1 MSRTYKATGI
11 NLKGMPLGEYD
22 RLLTILTPEFGV
34 IRAVAPGAR
43 KHKSQFAGRSG
54 LFVVNQLLI
63 AQGRNL
69 DKITQA
75 QTLESYPGLS
85 ANLTK
90 LTASQYLAELVLLQ
104 ALSGQPQEELY
115 ELLSEHLRRLENAPL
130 HTVMAHLTQAVFHL
144 LAIAGIGPQ
153 VQLCCITQQPLTP
166 DFTNPNWYVGF
177 NVLAGGTVMASAIA
191 DRHPAVRPLPQA
203 IGPPT
208 FVSGA
213 PTHVVRRMRHNR
225 VGAPGNDRKIA
236 QRTEEECAQESAKLE
251 NDNQSGQKMSSQR
264 RLWRINATELALLQQ
279 LAAPELPKQ
288 KIVTSNIWRRL
299 EQILRQYAEY
309 HFDRQIRAAALIDTC
324 FPISPTI

>member
-104 ALSGQPQEELY
+104 ALSGQPQGELY

-153 VQLCCITQQPLTP
+153 VQLCCITKQPLTP

-177 NVLAGGTVMASAIA
+177 NVLAGGTVMASVIA
-191 DRHPAVRPLPQA
+191 DRLPAAIALP
-203 IGPPT
+203 
-208 FVSGA
+208 S
-213 PTHVVRRMRHNR
+213 
-225 VGAPGNDRKIA
+225 
-236 QRTEEECAQESAKLE
+236 EEEGAQAAAKLE
-251 NDNQSGQKMSSQR
+251 YGNQSGQKMSSQR
-264 RLWRINATELALLQQ
+264 ALHACINATELALLQQ

-288 KIVTSNIWRRL
+288 KIVTSNTWRRL

>member
-22 RLLTILTPEFGV
+22 RLLTILTLEFGV

-63 AQGRNL
+63 ARGRNL

-85 ANLTK
+85 RNLTK

-104 ALSGQPQEELY
+104 ALSDQPQEELY
-115 ELLSEHLRRLENAPL
+115 ELLSEHLRRLEATPDDDDDA
-130 HTVMAHLTQAVFHL
+130 VIAHLTQAVFHL
-144 LAIAGIGPQ
+144 LAIAGLAPQ

-166 DFTNPNWYVGF
+166 DFTHPNWYVGF
-177 NVLAGGTVMASAIA
+177 SVPAGGTVMASVLWEQSNGAGRKGAIA
-191 DRHPAVRPLPQA
+191 LSSRDPHQRQSSAEE
-203 IGPPT
+203 
-208 FVSGA
+208 GA
-213 PTHVVRRMRHNR
+213 
-225 VGAPGNDRKIA
+225 
-236 QRTEEECAQESAKLE
+236 QLE
-251 NDNQSGQKMSSQR
+251 YDNQSGKKMSCQR
-264 RLWRINATELALLQQ
+264 ALHTRINATELALLQH
-279 LAAPELPKQ
+279 LAARELPTLVK
-288 KIVTSNIWRRL
+288 VDSNRWRRL

-309 HFDRQIRAAALIDTC
+309 HFDRPLRAAALIDSF
-324 FPISPTI
+324 FPTMPT

>member
-63 AQGRNL
+63 AQGRDL

-130 HTVMAHLTQAVFHL
+130 HTVIAHLTQAVFHL

-177 NVLAGGTVMASAIA
+177 NVLAGGTVMASAIGPQTVRKIA
-191 DRHPAVRPLPQA
+191 DRLPAARPLPQA
-203 IGPPT
+203 IGLRT
-208 FVSGA
+208 
-213 PTHVVRRMRHNR
+213 VRKIGLRT
-225 VGAPGNDRKIA
+225 VRKIA
-236 QRTEEECAQESAKLE
+236 QRTEEEGAQESAKLE
-251 NDNQSGQKMSSQR
+251 YDNQSGQKMSSQR
-264 RLWRINATELALLQQ
+264 ALHARINATELALLQQ

>member
-63 AQGRNL
+63 ARGRNL

-85 ANLTK
+85 VNLTK

-104 ALSGQPQEELY
+104 ALSDQPQGELY
-115 ELLSEHLRRLENAPL
+115 ELLSEHLRRLETAPL
-130 HTVMAHLTQAVFHL
+130 PTVMGHLTQAVFHL
-144 LAIAGIGPQ
+144 LVLAGLAPQ
-153 VQLCCITQQPLTP
+153 VQLCCITQQPLIP
-166 DFTNPNWYVGF
+166 DFANPNWYVGF
-177 NVLAGGTVMASAIA
+177 SVPAGGTVMAEVLS
-191 DRHPAVRPLPQA
+191 PQA
-203 IGPPT
+203 NGAGRKVVIARP
-208 FVSGA
+208 SGESHKRQSSSESSA
-213 PTHVVRRMRHNR
+213 E
-225 VGAPGNDRKIA
+225 VGYDR
-236 QRTEEECAQESAKLE
+236 
-251 NDNQSGQKMSSQR
+251 QSDKKMSCQR
-264 RLWRINATELALLQQ
+264 ALQARINATELALLQQ
-279 LAAPELPKQ
+279 LAAPELPKL
-288 KIVTSNIWRRL
+288 KNATSLTWRRL

-309 HFDRQIRAAALIDTC
+309 HFDRQLRAAALIDTC
-324 FPISPTI
+324 FPISPT

>member
-104 ALSGQPQEELY
+104 ALSGQPQGELY

-177 NVLAGGTVMASAIA
+177 NVLAGGTVMASVIA
-191 DRHPAVRPLPQA
+191 DRLPAARPLPQA
-203 IGPPT
+203 IARP
-208 FVSGA
+208 S
-213 PTHVVRRMRHNR
+213 
-225 VGAPGNDRKIA
+225 
-236 QRTEEECAQESAKLE
+236 EEEGAQLE
-251 NDNQSGQKMSSQR
+251 YDNQSGQKMSSQR
-264 RLWRINATELALLQQ
+264 ALHARINATELALLQQ

-288 KIVTSNIWRRL
+288 KIVTSNTWRRL

>member
-34 IRAVAPGAR
+34 VRAVAPGAR

-85 ANLTK
+85 GNLTK

-104 ALSGQPQEELY
+104 ALSNQPQGELY
-115 ELLSEHLRRLENAPL
+115 ELLREHLRRLENAPL
-130 HTVMAHLTQAVFHL
+130 QTAIAHLTQAVFHL

-166 DFTNPNWYVGF
+166 DFANPNWFVGF
-177 NVLAGGTVMASAIA
+177 SVPAGGIVNASALSPQPNGAGRKVAIA
-191 DRHPAVRPLPQA
+191 RP
-203 IGPPT
+203 
-208 FVSGA
+208 SGESHKRQFSSESEA
-213 PTHVVRRMRHNR
+213 E
-225 VGAPGNDRKIA
+225 VGYDG
-236 QRTEEECAQESAKLE
+236 
-251 NDNQSGQKMSSQR
+251 QSDQKMSCQR
-264 RLWRINATELALLQQ
+264 ALQARINATELALLQE
-279 LAAPELPKQ
+279 LAAPELPKL
-288 KIVTSNIWRRL
+288 KNATRLTWRRL

-309 HFDRQIRAAALIDTC
+309 HFDRQIRAAALIDSC
-324 FPISPTI
+324 FPI

>member
-1 MSRTYKATGI
+1 MAMKTDDPLAITNMSRTYKATGI

-22 RLLTILTPEFGV
+22 RLLTILTPELGV

-104 ALSGQPQEELY
+104 ALSDQPQGELY
-115 ELLSEHLRRLENAPL
+115 ELLREHLRRLENAPL
-130 HTVMAHLTQAVFHL
+130 HTIMAHLTQAVFHL
-144 LAIAGIGPQ
+144 LVLAGLAPQ

-166 DFTNPNWYVGF
+166 DFANPNWYVGF
-177 NVLAGGTVMASAIA
+177 SVPAGGTVMASVLT
-191 DRHPAVRPLPQA
+191 DRRPSEEHGDQL
-203 IGPPT
+203 GY
-208 FVSGA
+208 
-213 PTHVVRRMRHNR
+213 
-225 VGAPGNDRKIA
+225 DR
-236 QRTEEECAQESAKLE
+236 
-251 NDNQSGQKMSSQR
+251 QSGKKISNPR
-264 RLWRINATELALLQQ
+264 ELHAHINATELALLQQ
-279 LAAPELPKQ
+279 LAAPELPSNT
-288 KIVTSNIWRRL
+288 KIALATWRRL

-324 FPISPTI
+324 FPI

>member
-63 AQGRNL
+63 ARGRNL

-104 ALSGQPQEELY
+104 ALSDQPQGELY
-115 ELLSEHLRRLENAPL
+115 ELLSEHLRRLETAPAS
-130 HTVMAHLTQAVFHL
+130 TVMAHLTQAVFHL
-144 LAIAGIGPQ
+144 LVLAGIAPQ

-166 DFTNPNWYVGF
+166 DFANPNWYVGF
-177 NVLAGGTVMASAIA
+177 SVPAGGTVMASVLSGQLPAARPHQSAIA
-191 DRHPAVRPLPQA
+191 LASRGPQQRQSS
-203 IGPPT
+203 
-208 FVSGA
+208 SGE
-213 PTHVVRRMRHNR
+213 
-225 VGAPGNDRKIA
+225 GAQLGY
-236 QRTEEECAQESAKLE
+236 
-251 NDNQSGQKMSSQR
+251 DNQSDKKMSCQR
-264 RLWRINATELALLQQ
+264 ALNMRVNATELALLQQ
-279 LAAPELPKQ
+279 LAASQLQTLTPARE
-288 KIVTSNIWRRL
+288 TTWRRL
-299 EQILRQYAEY
+299 EQILRQYAQY

-324 FPISPTI
+324 FPISPK